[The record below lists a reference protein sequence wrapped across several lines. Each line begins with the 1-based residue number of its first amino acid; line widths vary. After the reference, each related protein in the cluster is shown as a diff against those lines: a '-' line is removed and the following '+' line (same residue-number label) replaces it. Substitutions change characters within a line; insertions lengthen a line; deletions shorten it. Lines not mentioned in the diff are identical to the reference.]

1 MSHVHASFVQAR
13 VVEDDIEL
21 SLLELCHA
29 CDAREEQV
37 RLWVAEGVLEASR
50 GSPEQPPQEWRFKG
64 VALTRA
70 RTALRLTRDL
80 ELNSAGVAL
89 ALDLLDEIADLRGR
103 LQRTGAV

>member
-1 MSHVHASFVQAR
+1 MSHIHASDATAR

-21 SLLELCHA
+21 SLVELCRA
-29 CDAREEQV
+29 CQAGEDQV
-37 RLWVAEGVLEASR
+37 RLWVVEGVLEASR
-50 GSPEQPPQEWRFKG
+50 GAPDQSPQEWRFAG

-89 ALDLLDEIADLRGR
+89 ALDLLDEIAELQAR
-103 LQRTGAV
+103 LKRAGAI